1 MHVRKQ
7 AINQLIL
14 KNYDLSKR
22 DKCFELKK
30 KKQNRS
36 EGKIELG

>member
-30 KKQNRS
+30 KKNKTGVKER
-36 EGKIELG
+36 